1 MENIFF
7 HEGFS
12 QKCFPPKKSD
22 FFKSSNVLFWLLG
35 NGYPELGKWLV
46 VIRIFSI
53 HHIIV
58 YVAFSAAIMVR
69 RWLSRIWEINS
80 LNIKLHIKRL
90 CLMGYVEGYTK
101 NSNKQVVKI
110 KIGTTKSFDSDAIYF
125 LSVLWQLTSSTEVSV
140 VDFSKVKPHQHCKP
154 LQISIFCTSLFSPKK

>member
-1 MENIFF
+1 MRDSHKNI
-7 HEGFS
+7 S
-12 QKCFPPKKSD
+12 PPKSRISSSLQMY
-22 FFKSSNVLFWLLG
+22 FFLQWLLG

-46 VIRIFSI
+46 VIRILSI
-53 HHIIV
+53 HHNSV
-58 YVAFSAAIMVR
+58 CGFLRSHYGQEMVIQD
-69 RWLSRIWEINS
+69 LGN
-80 LNIKLHIKRL
+80 KLVEYKAPHKATR
-90 CLMGYVEGYTK
+90 LMGYLEGYNK

-110 KIGTTKSFDSDAIYF
+110 KIGTTKSFDSDAMYL